1 MRKSVLTVTS
11 AAFLLGGL
19 AGCGTG
25 DRAADNRY
33 YEETRPIGYYTSEN
47 NPYVNHDRNRQV
59 SNDRRSAYRLNDND
73 GPLNEIM
80 DRAVIYGERN
90 NHNNARNRTAPLP
103 TGNRGGMFGD
113 RDRAPNFSRKDINYH
128 GQLNGL
134 ERTADP
140 SYYNNYQGRLTE
152 QLADRAS
159 KVKGVEDVRAVA
171 YGNDIL
177 VAVEPQNGASEQKV
191 RQDVRR
197 AVQPLVNGKD
207 CRVVVDQGAF
217 TTVLGVDNDLRDG
230 GPVDDI
236 NNKIRDLINT
246 TLPNR

>member
-59 SNDRRSAYRLNDND
+59 NHDRRGAYRLNDND

-90 NHNNARNRTAPLP
+90 NQNNARTRNAAPLP

-113 RDRAPNFSRKDINYH
+113 RAPNFSRNDKNYH

-134 ERTADP
+134 ERRGDP

-152 QLADRAS
+152 QLSDRAS
-159 KVKGVEDVRAVA
+159 EVNGVENARAVA
-171 YGNDIL
+171 YGNEIL
-177 VAVEPQNGASEQKV
+177 VAIEPRTGANEQQV
-191 RQDVRR
+191 RQNVER
-197 AVQPLVNGKD
+197 VVNPLVNGKD
-207 CRVVVDQGAF
+207 CRVVVNQGTYTA
-217 TTVLGVDNDLRDG
+217 VQEVDNNLRDG
-230 GPVDDI
+230 GPVEEI
-236 NNKIRDLINT
+236 NQQIRRLINDIT
-246 TLPNR
+246 PNR